1 MSVIKKVSK
10 GRRWMPWLSEAMKD
24 VISCDKLG
32 VQITFDPKISE
43 WGNPAGRRPV
53 IP

>member
-24 VISCDKLG
+24 VISCE
-32 VQITFDPKISE
+32 ITFDPKISE